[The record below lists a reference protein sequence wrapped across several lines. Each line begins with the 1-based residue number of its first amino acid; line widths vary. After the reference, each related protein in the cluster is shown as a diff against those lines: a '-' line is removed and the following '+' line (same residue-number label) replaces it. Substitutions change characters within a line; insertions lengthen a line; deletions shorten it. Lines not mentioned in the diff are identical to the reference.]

1 MKAQGI
7 ARLGRDAELHTTSSG
22 ETVASLA
29 LAFSY
34 GKKGDDGRRRTQWV
48 DADLWGKRAVGLV
61 PYLTKGSQVVAYL
74 DEVRIEEYES
84 KKGPAYKLAAKVM
97 DIELVSG
104 GTSSEDSA
112 SAVRQAALAQA
123 PRQAPAPAR
132 SGFDDLDNDVPF

>member
-48 DADLWGKRAVGLV
+48 DADLWGKRAVALA

-74 DEVRIEEYES
+74 DEVRIEEYAS

-97 DIELVSG
+97 DIELVG
-104 GTSSEDSA
+104 GGSSEGTGSA
-112 SAVRQAALAQA
+112 HRPAEPAQA
-123 PRQAPAPAR
+123 PRQAAAKAG
-132 SGFDDLDNDVPF
+132 SGFDDLDDDLPF